1 MNNQIISYL
10 NHFQLGTALVIITG
24 FIGGIFAFYKKAK
37 KYKTM
42 YDNEMKGKII
52 KEEHEKNEEE
62 NYKKKVDDVY
72 SNIEIITK
80 SIEQMSDDIKQF
92 ESNVKNELKENASLN
107 KKNIDSLSLE
117 IEKHTVALNKVELS
131 LDSTNKNVSLL
142 IESDKEDI
150 KAYITDEYNKWSEKE
165 YIDLISL
172 QSIEARY
179 AKYVEEKGNGFV
191 KKLMTEIRNLPT
203 EPPNKHKNDN
213 KEDS

>member
-1 MNNQIISYL
+1 M
-10 NHFQLGTALVIITG
+10 
-24 FIGGIFAFYKKAK
+24 
-37 KYKTM
+37 
-42 YDNEMKGKII
+42 
-52 KEEHEKNEEE
+52 
-62 NYKKKVDDVY
+62 
-72 SNIEIITK
+72 
-80 SIEQMSDDIKQF
+80 
-92 ESNVKNELKENASLN
+92 
-107 KKNIDSLSLE
+107 
-117 IEKHTVALNKVELS
+117 S

-213 KEDS
+213 KEES